1 MSLNIDD
8 FQPPLVAI
16 LRGLTA
22 VEAPAVAETL
32 FACGFRLLEVP
43 LNRPGALECISIINN
58 LKPADALVGGGT
70 MVTVEHVE
78 LVSQHGGRIMIAPNF
93 DAGVL
98 RHAKDL
104 GMLAVPGVA
113 TPTEALAALSA
124 GADAVKWFPAEALG
138 FGGLRSVKTILPA
151 SARVWP
157 VGGVSAGNLRDWRRA
172 GADGF
177 GIGGRLY
184 EPGIA
189 LSELE
194 GRAHELVAAWRAG

>member
-1 MSLNIDD
+1 MTLNIDD

-22 VEAPAVAETL
+22 VEAPAVAELL
-32 FACGFRLLEVP
+32 FECGFRMLEVP
-43 LNRPGALECISIINN
+43 LNRPGALECISIING
-58 LKPADALVGGGT
+58 LKPADALAGGGT
-70 MVTVEHVE
+70 MLTVGDVE
-78 LVSQHGGRIMIAPNF
+78 LVSEHGGRIMIAPNF
-93 DAGVL
+93 NADVV

-113 TPTEALAALSA
+113 TPTEALAALAA

-138 FGGLRSVKTILPA
+138 LAGLRSVRTILPVG
-151 SARVWP
+151 ARVWP
-157 VGGVSAGNLRDWRRA
+157 VGGVNAANLRDWRLA

-184 EPGIA
+184 EPGIT
-189 LSELE
+189 LSVLE
-194 GRAHELVAAWRAG
+194 GRARELIAAWRAG

>member
-1 MSLNIDD
+1 MTLNIDD

-22 VEAPAVAETL
+22 VEAPAIAEVL

-43 LNRPGALECISIINN
+43 LNRPGALECISIINS
-58 LKPADALVGGGT
+58 LKPANALVGGGT
-70 MVTVEHVE
+70 MVTVEDVE
-78 LVSQHGGRIMIAPNF
+78 LVSQHGGRMMIAPNF
-93 DAGVL
+93 NADVL

-113 TPTEALAALSA
+113 TPTEALAALAA
-124 GADAVKWFPAEALG
+124 GADVVKWFPAEALG
-138 FGGLRSVKTILPA
+138 PGGLRSVKTILPIG
-151 SARVWP
+151 ARVWP
-157 VGGVSAGNLRDWRRA
+157 VGGISAGNLRDWRLA

-189 LSELE
+189 LSVLE
-194 GRAHELVAAWRAG
+194 GRAHELIAAWRAG